1 MITVFVD
8 ESGNLGKKDRY
19 FVIAMVLPRKTKR
32 ISNFVKSFCA
42 ENSIDEVHASELSF
56 PQKQE
61 LFNRLTSANDYTI
74 SYIVLDKNNLDN
86 KKLFEDKNLLYNYLF
101 SYLIKKTIRS
111 NPSEDICILLDNRTI
126 KVKSINSLCDYIKI
140 KAFTQWGYKN
150 NLQISYV
157 DSKNSKTIQ
166 VSDIVANAV
175 YAHYMY
181 GTSHFYK
188 MLTISESIKF
198 PQSKFGS

>member
-19 FVIAMVLPRKTKR
+19 FVIAMVLPQKTKR

-42 ENSIDEVHASELSF
+42 KNSIDEVHASELSF
-56 PQKQE
+56 HQKQE

-74 SYIVLDKNNLDN
+74 SYVILDKSNLDN

-111 NPSEDICILLDNRTI
+111 NPLEDICILLDNHTI
-126 KVKSINSLCDYIKI
+126 KVKSINSLSDYIKI

-166 VSDIVANAV
+166 VSDIIANAV

-181 GTSHFYK
+181 GKSHFYK

>member
-19 FVIAMVLPRKTKR
+19 FVIAMVLPQKTKR

-42 ENSIDEVHASELSF
+42 KNSIGEVHASELSF
-56 PQKQE
+56 HQKQE

-74 SYIVLDKNNLDN
+74 SYVVLDKSNLDN

-111 NPSEDICILLDNRTI
+111 NPLEDICILLDNHTI
-126 KVKSINSLCDYIKI
+126 KVKSINSLSDYIKI

-166 VSDIVANAV
+166 VSDIIANAV

-181 GTSHFYK
+181 GKSHFYK